1 MNRKQWLILLG
12 IAMVALTIVPVFL
25 FEKRLEHTGGPGILA
40 FEFAATKARASQIL
54 AEWGPK
60 GRHTARLS
68 LIVDYAYMVSYGGFF
83 TLAGL
88 ATRDLARTRDW
99 RRVETGRSVALR
111 TGQFGLWYRGLRA
124 AGARKH
130 EHDTVDVE
138 PGRRFGGP
146 RIHLCLVAVALHG
159 STDTVGDR
167 VGLVVDDH
175 EPVALAVEEIHA
187 AEGERAVH
195 VGDTERHLAPAGV

>member
-1 MNRKQWLILLG
+1 MTRKQWLILLG
-12 IAMVALTIVPVFL
+12 IAVVALTIVPVFL

-60 GRHTARLS
+60 GRHIARLS

-99 RRVETGRSVALR
+99 RRLATAGTIVPFFATAAALFDA
-111 TGQFGLWYRGLRA
+111 TENVFLLLVLEG
-124 AGARKH
+124 H
-130 EHDTVDVE
+130 
-138 PGRRFGGP
+138 GGDHAP
-146 RIHLCLVAVALHG
+146 LIATICSSIKFTLITIAIAYVVW
-159 STDTVGDR
+159 
-167 VGLVVDDH
+167 GLVWRTATATRVK
-175 EPVALAVEEIHA
+175 L
-187 AEGERAVH
+187 
-195 VGDTERHLAPAGV
+195 TSAPAPTTAGENSTKTRRLT

>member
-12 IAMVALTIVPVFL
+12 VAMVALTIVPFFV

-68 LIVDYAYMVSYGGFF
+68 LIVDYAYMLSYGGFF

-99 RRVETGRSVALR
+99 RRLAAAGTIIPFFAVVAAMFDATENVFLLLVLEGHGGEHAPLIA
-111 TGQFGLWYRGLRA
+111 TICSSIKFTLITIAIAYVVWGLVWRA
-124 AGARKH
+124 ATATRGKLTSTSARTTAG
-130 EHDTVDVE
+130 ED
-138 PGRRFGGP
+138 
-146 RIHLCLVAVALHG
+146 
-159 STDTVGDR
+159 STETRQVS
-167 VGLVVDDH
+167 
-175 EPVALAVEEIHA
+175 
-187 AEGERAVH
+187 
-195 VGDTERHLAPAGV
+195 